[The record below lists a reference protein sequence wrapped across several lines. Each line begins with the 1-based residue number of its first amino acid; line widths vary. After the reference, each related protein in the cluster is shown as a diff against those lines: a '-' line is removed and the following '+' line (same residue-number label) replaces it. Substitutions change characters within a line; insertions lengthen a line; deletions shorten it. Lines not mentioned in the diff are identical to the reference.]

1 MQASMAALS
10 LNRHTTPRPG
20 GVVFTARGVPPAPRA
35 AGAPARRFPSDRRRL
50 LARPLVT
57 TPHSALA
64 VPTSALR
71 ASRRAS
77 RAPTLVVRASGGR
90 DLAQYPVAD
99 RRAELSKMTVAQLKP
114 LCKGSGL
121 RLGGKK
127 SELVDRLLE
136 HEFGTTDD
144 EADIDPREDIVGLA
158 KEWRAERGVGGGVS
172 FGEVDSV
179 EAALRSA
186 GIVDER
192 AADAAYSALGFDD
205 GGYSRSSEARGDQG
219 PAANSSYTPRG

>member
-1 MQASMAALS
+1 MAALS

-172 FGEVDSV
+172 FGEVDRV
-179 EAALRSA
+179 EAALSVRRHSSTSEPPTPPTPRSDSTT
-186 GIVDER
+186 GGTR
-192 AADAAYSALGFDD
+192 ARPRRA
-205 GGYSRSSEARGDQG
+205 ETRG
-219 PAANSSYTPRG
+219 PRRTVRTPRG